1 MVLEATVPSPSV
13 NKPSVEPPLET
24 IGTFAPIP
32 VRFSPMLPIPFL
44 VMEVTEAALVS
55 GPIKVAVMYGLITLR
70 VSAPELSV
78 GVMLPLITS
87 EELFAPMSLS
97 NTMVVPS
104 NTVGFP
110 IVRVWPLSTS
120 KRVPS
125 AIVKVPVP
133 TGLVSSGVKPFPAA
147 NSEAALLLFAI
158 TSPPPLTRTAPPNT
172 FAPPNCSRPSPV
184 FSIEAPVPARI
195 ADSVSDDAVS
205 E

>member
-1 MVLEATVPSPSV
+1 M
-13 NKPSVEPPLET
+13 
-24 IGTFAPIP
+24 
-32 VRFSPMLPIPFL
+32 
-44 VMEVTEAALVS
+44 
-55 GPIKVAVMYGLITLR
+55 R
-70 VSAPELSV
+70 VSAPEFSV

-104 NTVGFP
+104 NTVGFA
-110 IVRVWPLSTS
+110 IVRLLLLSTS

-158 TSPPPLTRTAPPNT
+158 TSPPPLTRTGPPKV
-172 FAPPNCSRPSPV
+172 FAPPSCNKPLPV
-184 FSIEAPVPARI
+184 FTSEAPLPARI
-195 ADSVSDDAVS
+195 AESVRADTVS
-205 E
+205 V